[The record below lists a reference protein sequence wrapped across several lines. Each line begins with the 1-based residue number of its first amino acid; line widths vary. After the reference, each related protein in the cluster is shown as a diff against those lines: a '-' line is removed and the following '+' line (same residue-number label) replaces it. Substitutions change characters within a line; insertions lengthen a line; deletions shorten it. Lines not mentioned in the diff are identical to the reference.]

1 MLLGVHLIRC
11 LVIKALMESSLV
23 VVPEVP
29 VERLFQVVS
38 VLEGGEVDALVFDA
52 APEPLHEDVVMVAA
66 LAVHADPDVMFF
78 ENACKGLTGELDAL
92 VGIENVR
99 RSMAL
104 KSLFQGIDTEIGV
117 HGV

>member
-1 MLLGVHLIRC
+1 MKPCLI
-11 LVIKALMESSLV
+11 

-29 VERLFQVVS
+29 AKRLFQVVS
-38 VLEGGEVDALVFDA
+38 VLEGGEVNALVFDA
-52 APEPLHEDVVMVAA
+52 APESLHEDIVMVAA
-66 LAVHADPDVMFF
+66 LAVHADPDAMFF
-78 ENACKGLTGELDAL
+78 ESAYKGLAGELRTL
-92 VGIENVR
+92 IGIEDFW

>member
-1 MLLGVHLIRC
+1 VVPG
-11 LVIKALMESSLV
+11 LV

-38 VLEGGEVDALVFDA
+38 VLERGEVDALVFDA
-52 APEPLHEDVVMVAA
+52 APESLHENIVMIAA
-66 LAVHADPDVMFF
+66 LAVHADPDATFF
-78 ENACKGLTGELDAL
+78 ENACEGLTGELDTL
-92 VGIENVR
+92 IGIKKFR